1 MGVSL
6 PAGPAW
12 LRSPLLLQRFALAS
26 VVVNVLIVVTG
37 GAVRL
42 TGSGLG
48 CPTWPSCTDDS
59 LVPTKKYAGHGIIE
73 FTNRQLTWVV
83 SVVVLATLI
92 IAIKQRTERALAVVL
107 AATIP
112 AQAVLGGI
120 SVLTHLNP
128 WVVAAHFLL
137 SSVIIAIAFTL
148 WWRVTG
154 LAGSSRDLPT
164 RSAPRSFLAR
174 CSLARSSSQPP
185 LRSGS
190 DQPAEPASS
199 ALRLAGW
206 AMTAVT
212 AAVLAVGTVVTGSGP
227 HAGDKGATH
236 RIHFAP
242 ASVAQLHADLVMLLI
257 GVTVGFVVLARA
269 AGAGR
274 EVERAG
280 WWLLAI
286 ELAQGLI
293 GFVQYFTHVPAVLVG
308 IHMFGACLV
317 WLAALT
323 VIARLGAGPFR
334 CVAAANSTGSAAPAP
349 ASIAAR

>member
-1 MGVSL
+1 MGVS
-6 PAGPAW
+6 W
-12 LRSPLLLQRFALAS
+12 LRSPRLLERLALAS

-59 LVPTKKYAGHGIIE
+59 LVPTRKYAGHGIIE

-92 IAIKQRTERALAVVL
+92 IALKQRTERALAVVL
-107 AATIP
+107 AASIP

-137 SSVIIAIAFTL
+137 SSIIIAIAFTL
-148 WWRVTG
+148 WWRVRGGTG
-154 LAGSSRDLPT
+154 GS
-164 RSAPRSFLAR
+164 
-174 CSLARSSSQPP
+174 
-185 LRSGS
+185 
-190 DQPAEPASS
+190 AEGS
-199 ALRLAGW
+199 ALTMAGW
-206 AMTAVT
+206 AMAAVT
-212 AAVLAVGTVVTGSGP
+212 AAVLVVGTVVTGSGP

-269 AGAGR
+269 AGADGR
-274 EVERAG
+274 VLRAG
-280 WWLLAI
+280 WWLLGI

-323 VIARLGAGPFR
+323 VLATLGSRPFR
-334 CVAAANSTGSAAPAP
+334 SVRSAALAASPAP
-349 ASIAAR
+349 EIATIAVR